1 MRLHEAAER
10 KWRNRCPCCD
20 RVMSQH
26 PPKKGRPTPSTH
38 KTRGHV
44 ASVARGNDP
53 RHWFWQCH
61 KCNNE
66 MGWLS
71 ISAWARMLILANDPR
86 AELVAAMAQF
96 FHDWR
101 RGRRAA

>member
-1 MRLHEAAER
+1 
-10 KWRNRCPCCD
+10 
-20 RVMSQH
+20 
-26 PPKKGRPTPSTH
+26 
-38 KTRGHV
+38 
-44 ASVARGNDP
+44 
-53 RHWFWQCH
+53 
-61 KCNNE
+61 

-86 AELVAAMAQF
+86 AEMVAAMAQF